1 MGEGG
6 LKTTLETIRTEVKAR
21 FEAQKRVLSYR
32 EYLDLVQAN
41 PRRYTRDAARYLKD
55 GMDFFGSYQVDRPT
69 GTVRRWKIFDLEF
82 GKVTRGHQAELRMR
96 DRLAGHEAT
105 QGAFYRVLDGF
116 EREGRANR
124 LVLLHGPNGSAKST
138 FVACLMRGLEA
149 YSDTDEGALYRFSW
163 IFPRSREGSGIGFS
177 TSADALGQGDT
188 FAHLPEE
195 RIIAKLQSSVRE
207 HPLLLLPRDVRQRL
221 IADLFAKS
229 GVSQSAPDWVWTGQL
244 GRKNQ
249 QIFQA
254 LLTAYRGDLDRVLAH
269 IQVERFYISRR
280 YRVGAV
286 TIGPQMS
293 VDASERQ
300 ITADRSIESLPAS
313 LSALTLFE
321 PFGELVDASGGIVEF
336 SDLLKRPLDAWKY
349 LLLAIETGEV
359 SLTMSNLP
367 INAVMVASSNEL
379 HLNAFRQHPEYNS
392 FRGRIVRV
400 RMPYLLDVRCEQ
412 EIYDGQIVPQIPRHV
427 APHTTYV
434 AALWAVLTRLQKP
447 DADHFVESELGTV
460 AASLSPLEKA
470 DLIAD
475 GIIPARFEADEAKIV
490 RGGLS
495 EIESEGA
502 NAADYEGLSGASP
515 REIRMLLLD
524 AATDEAEPCVSPVAL
539 LTRIE
544 EFCQR
549 DDYDF
554 LKEQTR
560 GSYRDPRRFVDV
572 VRERWLD
579 LVEGELRAASGLIDE
594 KSHFG
599 LFDRYV
605 THVSHAVK
613 QERVH
618 NPLTGQDEDPDQD
631 LMKSVEGKLDVDN
644 AIAFRNDLLGA
655 IAAWAIDHPEQDV
668 DYQLLFPRYI
678 EQLRQ
683 AYFAERKG
691 QVGEIGRAVVA
702 LLEDDETRD
711 PVDPDLRESAQQA
724 LSALVTRNGYERS
737 SAKVAL
743 GALVVARYRD

>member
-1 MGEGG
+1 MTEGG
-6 LKTTLETIRTEVKAR
+6 LKGALGTIREEVKAR

-32 EYLDLVQAN
+32 EYLELVQQH
-41 PRRYTRDAARYLKD
+41 PRRHTRDAARYLKD
-55 GMDFFGSYQVDRPT
+55 CMDFFGSYRVERPT
-69 GTVRRWKIFDLEF
+69 GPVKRWRVFDLEH
-82 GKVTRGHQAELRMR
+82 GEDQGGHQAEIQLR

-105 QGAFYRVLDGF
+105 QASFYRVLEGF

-138 FVACLMRGLEA
+138 FTACLIRGLEA
-149 YSDTDEGALYRFSW
+149 YSDTDDGALYRFSW
-163 IFPRSREGSGIGFS
+163 IFPRAREGAGIGFS
-177 TSADALGQGDT
+177 TSSDALGQGDT

-207 HPLLLLPRDVRQRL
+207 HPLLLLPRPVRQKL
-221 IADLFAKS
+221 IAGAYEE
-229 GVSQSAPDWVWTGQL
+229 GEVREAAPDWVWTGQL

-321 PFGELVDASGGIVEF
+321 PFGELVDASGGIVEY

-349 LLLAIETGEV
+349 LLLAIENGEV

-367 INAVMVASSNEL
+367 INAVMMASSNEL

-392 FRGRIVRV
+392 FRGRILRI
-400 RMPYLLDVRCEQ
+400 RMPYLLDVHREQ

-434 AALWAVLTRLQKP
+434 AALWAVLTRLRKP
-447 DADHFVESELGTV
+447 DADRFSDSDLGTIAV
-460 AASLSPLEKA
+460 SLSPIEKA

-475 GIIPARFEADEAKIV
+475 GLIPARFEADQAKIL
-490 RGGLS
+490 RGGLG
-495 EIESEGA
+495 EVESEGA
-502 NAADYEGLSGASP
+502 GVAEYEGLSGASP
-515 REIRMLLLD
+515 REIRMLLLEAASDPTD
-524 AATDEAEPCVSPVAL
+524 ACVSPVTFLSHAD
-539 LTRIE
+539 
-544 EFCQR
+544 EFCSR

-554 LKEQTR
+554 LREER
-560 GSYRDPRRFVDV
+560 DGAYRDPRAFVDA

-579 LVEGELRAASGLIDE
+579 IVESELRAASGLIDQH
-594 KSHFG
+594 SHLA

-605 THVSHAVK
+605 THVSHSVK

-618 NPLTGQDEDPDQD
+618 NHVTGQDEDPDLD
-631 LMKSVEGKLDVDN
+631 LMKSVEEKLGVDD
-644 AIAFRNDLLGA
+644 ARAFRNDLLGA
-655 IAAWAIDHPEQDV
+655 IAAWAIDHPE
-668 DYQLLFPRYI
+668 
-678 EQLRQ
+678 
-683 AYFAERKG
+683 
-691 QVGEIGRAVVA
+691 
-702 LLEDDETRD
+702 T
-711 PVDPDLRESAQQA
+711 
-724 LSALVTRNGYERS
+724 
-737 SAKVAL
+737 
-743 GALVVARYRD
+743 